1 VLSAN
6 SCEETVNKGNEEI
19 RLRGKM
25 GKKRCGDKK
34 KLNLAQ
40 NYSNAILAGEEPL
53 IMANG
58 RISFAGW

>member
-34 KLNLAQ
+34 N
-40 NYSNAILAGEEPL
+40 
-53 IMANG
+53 
-58 RISFAGW
+58 